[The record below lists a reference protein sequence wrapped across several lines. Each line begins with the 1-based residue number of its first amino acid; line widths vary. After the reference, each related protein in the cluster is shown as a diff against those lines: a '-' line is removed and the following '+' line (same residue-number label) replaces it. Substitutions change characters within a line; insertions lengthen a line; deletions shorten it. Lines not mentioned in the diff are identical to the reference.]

1 MGNLSDSPEAA
12 AYRDLLKKLLE
23 FHDTDAGNA
32 ESFELLHGEEFRHD
46 CTHGKWLMWDGNYWE
61 TDETGQAERAA
72 LDTVRKRFQ
81 AVATMGISANEEGRK
96 VKEARTRWA
105 LSSES
110 LYHRRALLNSA
121 ESIKSLATK
130 TTDYDRDAFLLTVG
144 NGTLDL
150 RTGELREAQPADLIT
165 RATDV
170 DYVPGAK
177 CPRWLRFLDEIF
189 DGDNQVIEFVWRA
202 VGYTL
207 TGSTQEQ
214 CLFILY
220 GDGAN
225 GKSTFLEILIGLLGT
240 HAEVTPF
247 STFLIHHNPGNPR
260 NDLAKLHGARLVKA
274 AESPR
279 QAVLDEALVKE
290 ATGDDSMSAR
300 FLFKELF
307 VFKSQMKIWM
317 ATNHKPRISGTDDA
331 IWRRMRL
338 IPFMHKFAGRS
349 RDLRLADKLRGE
361 FSGILAWAVQGCLEW
376 QRSGLGVAPA
386 VEAATLGYR
395 RESDQIGRFLK
406 EWCTTGAKDRTSG
419 NELYQTYLEWCTI
432 NKEKPVAINAFAK
445 SLSDRGIQKK
455 RGSQGTTYRGIG
467 LVPEAARAKLVQQPR
482 GGDPH
487 V

>member
-110 LYHRRALLNSA
+110 LYHRRALLKSA

-130 TTDYDRDAFLLTVG
+130 TTDYNRNTFLLTVG

-150 RTGELREAQPADLIT
+150 RTGELREARPADLIT

-170 DYVPGAK
+170 DYTPGAK

-274 AESPR
+274 AESPGQCR
-279 QAVLDEALVKE
+279 AAWNGNDQAWEWH
-290 ATGDDSMSAR
+290 
-300 FLFKELF
+300 
-307 VFKSQMKIWM
+307 QPW
-317 ATNHKPRISGTDDA
+317 KPRLWDIDVSLT
-331 IWRRMRL
+331 RL
-338 IPFMHKFAGRS
+338 
-349 RDLRLADKLRGE
+349 
-361 FSGILAWAVQGCLEW
+361 
-376 QRSGLGVAPA
+376 
-386 VEAATLGYR
+386 
-395 RESDQIGRFLK
+395 
-406 EWCTTGAKDRTSG
+406 GA
-419 NELYQTYLEWCTI
+419 
-432 NKEKPVAINAFAK
+432 F
-445 SLSDRGIQKK
+445 
-455 RGSQGTTYRGIG
+455 
-467 LVPEAARAKLVQQPR
+467 
-482 GGDPH
+482 
-487 V
+487 